1 MRKPLRHAYT
11 TELKLD
17 AVRRLK
23 RGERVVDIARKM
35 RIPESTLRGWK
46 KGFINIIRTWEE
58 FELQRLRNENRRLRQ
73 QLAMARKSFANFTR
87 SLNI

>member
-58 FELQRLRNENRRLRQ
+58 FELQSLRNENRRLRR